1 MMFLDT
7 SGLLCCLDSSES
19 RHSDAVTFF
28 DAAGA
33 RLTHNYVLAELVA
46 LADARKLP
54 RASALLFVRR
64 LAANPDIELIWVDS
78 ALHES
83 ALNYLEAQT
92 DKTYS
97 LCDAVSFILMNERG
111 LGEALT
117 TDQHFDQAGFRRL
130 LPR

>member
-1 MMFLDT
+1 MFLDT
-7 SGLLCCLDSSES
+7 SGLLCCLDSSDA

-28 DAAGA
+28 DAASA

-46 LADARKLP
+46 LADARRLP
-54 RASALLFVRR
+54 RAAALLFVRR
-64 LAANPDIELIWVDS
+64 LAASPDIEVIWVDS

-83 ALNYLEAQT
+83 ALALLEAQP

-97 LCDAVSFILMNERG
+97 LCDTVSFLLMKEHG
-111 LGEALT
+111 DQEALT